1 MQNTVEVVV
10 LEEEPL
16 GVMVEVPFMEEGQ
29 VVGVE
34 NITGLMVEM
43 EVNGQ
48 HTLFLVEEMGVPLMV
63 EMLLLAQLG
72 AMDVE
77 MVVEVAVVPVAQ
89 PQAGLVGQEVRLEGQ
104 VVEVE
109 EAQQGQEVQVVLAV
123 EEKYESGHGR
133 R

>member
-1 MQNTVEVVV
+1 MLVEPTQNTVEVVV

-16 GVMVEVPFMEEGQ
+16 GVMVEVPFMEEVQ

-63 EMLLLAQLG
+63 EMLPLAQLG

-77 MVVEVAVVPVAQ
+77 MVVEVVA
-89 PQAGLVGQEVRLEGQ
+89 
-104 VVEVE
+104 
-109 EAQQGQEVQVVLAV
+109 
-123 EEKYESGHGR
+123 
-133 R
+133 